1 MSDNSPRRRRG
12 GGRAM
17 LAICGVQN
25 KQTNKQAAAAFCE
38 YGLEP
43 WCQFAVSG
51 SGAIKETARAESGFA
66 NGSDCGD

>member
-1 MSDNSPRRRRG
+1 
-12 GGRAM
+12 M
-17 LAICGVQN
+17 LAICGAQN
-25 KQTNKQAAAAFCE
+25 KQMDKQAGAAAAFCE

-66 NGSDCGD
+66 NGSDCGN